1 MQLFSSTALLLLFLA
16 SPALAQRPDPNQD
29 RIPQPLPNPEDALP
43 AETDDPI
50 TPAPAPPAV
59 KTPDGQTTLSVT
71 QIDIIGSTV
80 FTPTDF
86 EPLVTPLE
94 GRDVSI
100 NELQALTEAI
110 TQLYFD
116 QGYLTSRAVLS
127 EQEITDGTVQIQVIE
142 GTISDIRIEGN
153 TQTKTGYLKKRL
165 ALGTSTPAQLG
176 AIEDQL
182 RLLQLD
188 PLFETVNGTLAP
200 GENAGE
206 SILSVVVKESKPFN
220 FDVSVDNYSPPSVG
234 GVRTGVGVS
243 YRNATGWGDQLSL
256 SYSRSTTGGSNL
268 YDVGYRIPLNA
279 KDGTLQLRALI
290 TDSSQTQTT
299 LDFDGNSE
307 FYEISFRQPLIRNPR
322 EEFALSLAFA
332 YRDGQTFLFNSPF
345 PFGIGPDANGI
356 SRTSVFKF
364 GQDYIK
370 RDSTGAWALQS
381 QFSLGTGLFNATNNT
396 GAIPDG
402 QFFSWLGQA
411 QRVQRL
417 GKNNLLIMQGS
428 AQFSPDSLLASEQFV
443 IGGGQSVRGFRQN
456 VRSGDNGLRF
466 SIEDRITLVRNKKES
481 PVIQIAPFL
490 DLGYVF
496 NSNNNPNL
504 IFGEQFLISSGLGL
518 LLEPVSGLNIRLD
531 YAVPF
536 VDLSDRG
543 NNVQDEGFHF
553 SVRYSY

>member
-1 MQLFSSTALLLLFLA
+1 M
-16 SPALAQRPDPNQD
+16 
-29 RIPQPLPNPEDALP
+29 
-43 AETDDPI
+43 
-50 TPAPAPPAV
+50 
-59 KTPDGQTTLSVT
+59 
-71 QIDIIGSTV
+71 
-80 FTPTDF
+80 
-86 EPLVTPLE
+86 
-94 GRDVSI
+94 
-100 NELQALTEAI
+100 
-110 TQLYFD
+110 
-116 QGYLTSRAVLS
+116 
-127 EQEITDGTVQIQVIE
+127 
-142 GTISDIRIEGN
+142 
-153 TQTKTGYLKKRL
+153 
-165 ALGTSTPAQLG
+165 
-176 AIEDQL
+176 
-182 RLLQLD
+182 
-188 PLFETVNGTLAP
+188 
-200 GENAGE
+200 
-206 SILSVVVKESKPFN
+206 
-220 FDVSVDNYSPPSVG
+220 
-234 GVRTGVGVS
+234 
-243 YRNATGWGDQLSL
+243 TGWGDQLNL
-256 SYSRSTTGGSNL
+256 SYSRSTTGGSTIAE
-268 YDVGYRIPLNA
+268 VGYRIPLNA

-307 FYEISFRQPLIRNPR
+307 FYEVSFRQPLIRNPR

-345 PFGIGPDANGI
+345 PFGVGPDTNGI

-370 RDSTGAWALQS
+370 RDSSGAWALQS
-381 QFSLGTGLFNATNNT
+381 QFSLGTGLFNATNNA

-417 GKNNLLIMQGS
+417 GKNNLLIVQGS

-466 SIEDRITLVRNKKES
+466 SIEDRITLVRNKKEN

-518 LLEPVSGLNIRLD
+518 LLEPFSGLNIRLD

-536 VDLSDRG
+536 VSLSDRG